1 MPEALGE
8 SEGSPGPR
16 FEHGLRGGHLSFCSD
31 ARYRTAFCESREVRK
46 GLSGDRRSGESDR
59 LRVAWLTRGLFSVW
73 SVSSSGAERDATRGL
88 RREGGWRGRMHQVWR
103 PRYRCVASPPT
114 RQGAFLLCEQ
124 HAHVRGSVT
133 SLAKAAGTVMDE
145 DKLKIDITQDRNR
158 HNPRLRCRRSQ
169 GRHATTFQNH
179 HTTPP

>member
-1 MPEALGE
+1 MKGA
-8 SEGSPGPR
+8 
-16 FEHGLRGGHLSFCSD
+16 HLSFCSG
-31 ARYRTAFCESREVRK
+31 ARCRTVFCESRGGRK
-46 GLSGDRRSGESDR
+46 RLSGYRGSDESG
-59 LRVAWLTRGLFSVW
+59 RVRGACLPRGFFSVW

-103 PRYRCVASPPT
+103 PRDRCVASPPT

-179 HTTPP
+179 HATPP